1 MTSQDLLADPLIIAG
16 VTLFIVAAAVMAVL
30 TVMVRALALPD
41 APKLPYLDA
50 ISSDRRRIAYEIRQD
65 PARFLTPQG
74 IQAYT
79 RMRQAVW
86 LAAGGWILAFIGVV
100 I

>member
-1 MTSQDLLADPLIIAG
+1 MSTQDILADPLIIAG

-30 TVMVRALALPD
+30 MVIVRGSALLSV
-41 APKLPYLDA
+41 PKLPFLDA
-50 ISSDRRRIAYEIRQD
+50 ISSDRRKIAHEIRQD
-65 PARFLTPQG
+65 PDHFLTPRG
-74 IQAYT
+74 TWAYI

-86 LAAGGWILAFIGVV
+86 WAAGSWIMAFIGVV

>member
-1 MTSQDLLADPLIIAG
+1 MNSQDFLVDPIVIAG
-16 VTLFIVAAAVMAVL
+16 VILFIIAAAVMAVL

-86 LAAGGWILAFIGVV
+86 LAAGGWILAS
-100 I
+100 